1 MDSSEFLDFLTT
13 RTSVRDY
20 SGEEVSEDS
29 IVFVLDCANT
39 APSAGNLEAWDVVVV
54 RDPEQ
59 KEVLAAAAFDQT
71 HVRDAPVLFVI
82 CANYVRSMS
91 RYGDRG
97 ILYAVQDA
105 TIACTY
111 MMLATHSLRLSSCW
125 VGAIDE
131 DEVREVLSLPP
142 HIRPVAI
149 LTVGTGRTR
158 PGLTGR
164 MTIGEHVHMDNW

>member
-1 MDSSEFLDFLTT
+1 MESSEFLDFLTT

-20 SGEEVSEDS
+20 SGDEIDDNSL
-29 IVFVLDCANT
+29 VFVLDCANT

-59 KEVLAAAAFDQT
+59 KEVLAAAAYDQN
-71 HVRDAPVLFVI
+71 HVRDAPVLFVV

-111 MMLATHSLRLSSCW
+111 MMLGAHALRLSSCW
-125 VGAIDE
+125 VGAINE
-131 DEVREVLSLPP
+131 DEVRDCLGLPA
-142 HIRPVAI
+142 HIRPLAI
-149 LTVGTGRTR
+149 LTVGTGRTKA
-158 PGLTGR
+158 GLTGR
-164 MTIGEHVHMDNW
+164 MAIGEHVHMDSW

>member
-1 MDSSEFLDFLTT
+1 MESSEFLDFLTT

-20 SGEEVSEDS
+20 SDDEIGDDA
-29 IVFVLDCANT
+29 IVFILDCANT
-39 APSAGNLEAWDVVVV
+39 APSAGNLESWDVVVV

-59 KEVLAAAAFDQT
+59 KEVLAGASFDQD
-71 HVRDAPVLFVI
+71 HVRDAPVLFVV

-105 TIACTY
+105 TIACTL

-125 VGAIDE
+125 VGAFEE
-131 DEVREVLSLPP
+131 DEVRDILALPS
-142 HIRPVAI
+142 HIRPIAI
-149 LTVGTGRTR
+149 LTVGKGRSR
-158 PGLTGR
+158 AGLTGR
-164 MTIGEHVHMDNW
+164 MAVGEHVHMDSW

>member
-1 MDSSEFLDFLTT
+1 MESSEFLDFLTT

-20 SGEEVSEDS
+20 SDEELSEDA

-59 KEVLAAAAFDQT
+59 KEVLSGAAYDQD
-71 HVRDAPVLFVI
+71 HVRDAPVLFVV

-111 MMLATHSLRLSSCW
+111 MMLAVHSLRLSSCW
-125 VGAIDE
+125 VGAFDE
-131 DEVREVLSLPP
+131 DEVRDILALPS

-149 LTVGTGRTR
+149 LTAGTGKTR
-158 PGLTGR
+158 AGLTGR
-164 MTIGEHVHMDNW
+164 MAVGEHVHMDAW